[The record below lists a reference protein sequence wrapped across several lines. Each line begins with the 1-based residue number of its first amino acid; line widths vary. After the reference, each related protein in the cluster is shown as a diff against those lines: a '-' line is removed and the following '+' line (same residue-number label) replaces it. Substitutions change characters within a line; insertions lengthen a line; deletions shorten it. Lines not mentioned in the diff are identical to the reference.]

1 MSKGDARLSYSK
13 RFVNASP
20 KARVLRRWSWAG
32 LGIALA
38 LVAVSRGREAAVLAQ
53 SSCGQTINPIECE
66 NQKPGAPSSEW
77 DIGDAGDPSIQGFAT
92 EISVVPGQ
100 VERFKIDTNASS
112 YAIDIYRMGYYGG
125 MGARKVASITPSAS
139 LPQSQPDCLTSPS
152 TGLIDCGNWA
162 VSASWTVPAGSTS
175 GIYFAKLQRGDT
187 GGESHIVFIVRD
199 DAGNSDL
206 VFQTSDTTWQ
216 AYNQYGGNSLYVGG
230 PGTSPGRAYKVS
242 YNRPIT
248 TRSTSSEDFVFN
260 AEYPMVRWLEANGFN
275 VSYISGVDTD
285 RSGAT
290 ILTPSKHKAFLSVGH
305 DEYWSGG
312 QRANVEAAR
321 GAGLHLAFFS
331 GNEVFWKTRWENS
344 IDGSN
349 TPYRTLVCYKE
360 THANGRIDPGDPP
373 TWTGTW
379 RDPRFSPPSDGGRPE
394 NALTGT
400 IFKVN
405 SGTSGISVPAQF
417 GKARFW
423 RNTTVATLAAGG
435 VANMPTGTLGYEWD
449 EEANNGARPPGL
461 MRLSQK
467 TVAGVDALQ
476 DYGSTYASGTV
487 THSLTMYRHPSGALV
502 FGAGS
507 VQWSW
512 GLDSNHDRGNAAA
525 DVRMQQATVNLFADM
540 GVQPK
545 TLQAGLVSA
554 TASSDVF
561 APQSTITSPTSG
573 SSFAAG
579 SQIAIAGTA
588 TDTGGGIVAGVE
600 VSTDGGV
607 TWSQASGTTSWTY
620 NWTVSGTGNIP
631 IQSRAF
637 DDSGNMETPT
647 TGVTISVTARSCPC
661 SIWGASV
668 PPAPLDSGD
677 TASVELGTKFRPD
690 NDGFIT
696 GVRFYKASTN
706 TGTHT
711 GSLWTRTG
719 MLLGTVTFANETAS
733 GWQQAAFASPIA
745 ITAGTTY
752 VVSYHAPNGHYTG
765 TDGLFFV
772 NGVDTPPL
780 HALRDGVDGPNGL
793 YLYGSAA
800 AFPTNTF
807 NSESYW
813 VDVVFTTTLGVDTTP
828 PTILSTTP
836 GSGATGVN
844 PGGAVSITFSEAVD
858 SSTVSSS
865 TVQLQDASSALV
877 TATLTYDAA
886 SKTATLTPSSALAA
900 SSMYTASVKGGA
912 TDPRVKDLAAN
923 ALAAT
928 YTWSFTT
935 ASQTTGPNC
944 PCSIWASSTVPT
956 VPDDGDPAAVE
967 IGTKFRSDV
976 AGTISGARFYKSTAN
991 TGTHVAHLWTSTGT
1005 LLATTTF
1012 SNETASGWQQ
1022 VSFPT
1027 AVPIS
1032 ANTTYVVSYFAP
1044 RGHYAGP
1051 DNYFQTTGVDNAPLH
1066 ALRNGVDGPN
1076 GVYAYTSS
1084 GAFPTQTYLSESY
1097 FVDVVL
1103 TTATGPTFSLS
1114 GTITPAASA
1123 SGATVTLTGG
1133 TSATTTAD
1141 ASGNFTF
1148 TGLPNGTYTVTP
1160 TKTGFTFAPANQS
1173 VTISGANATATFTA
1187 QAATYSISGALTL
1200 AASGSGATV
1209 ALSGSA
1215 TATTTA
1221 DASGNYTFSG
1231 LANGNYTVTPSKTGF
1246 TFTPA
1251 NRAVTI
1257 SSANV
1262 TANFTAQAV
1271 TYAISGSITP
1281 AASGSGAT
1289 VVLSGAGTGTTTAD
1303 ASGNFAFNGLV
1314 NGNYTLTPSK
1324 NGFTFAPVTQ
1334 AITING
1340 ANGTA
1345 AFATQPAPTFAI
1357 SGTIT
1362 PASSGSG
1369 AIVALSGAASGSTS
1383 ADASGTYTFTGLANG
1398 TYTVTPSKSGF
1409 SFTPGSQAV
1418 VLNGSNGTANFAAQ
1432 MLPTFTI
1439 SGTVTPAALGTG
1451 VTLNLTGGA
1460 TMSTSTDANGNY
1472 AFAGLFNGQYTVTPS
1487 KSGVSF
1493 APASQVVT
1501 ITVANVTANFTASS
1515 GIAVDAVAPFGRST
1529 ASTTIAS
1536 PAFSTTAPNELFL
1549 AFIASDRVSGTVS
1562 VSSMTGASLTWQ
1574 LVRRTNAQFGT
1585 AEIWRAFSTTTKS
1598 NVTVTATLS
1607 QSVAAAITV
1616 VTLSG
1621 VDTTGTNGS
1630 GAIGATAS
1638 GSANSGAPTA
1648 TLVTTRAN
1656 SLVFGVGNDWD
1667 NGIARTLGPNQTS
1680 VSQYIATVGDTF
1692 WVQRTTA
1699 AVSASGANVTINA
1712 TSPTTD
1718 RYNLTICEIRTP

>member
-1 MSKGDARLSYSK
+1 MLQDSARLTRSERSAK
-13 RFVNASP
+13 IS
-20 KARVLRRWSWAG
+20 RVSIGFRRWNWAV
-32 LGIALA
+32 LGIVLA
-38 LVAVSRGREAAVLAQ
+38 LVAVSKGPDLTVLAQ
-53 SSCGQTINPIECE
+53 SSCGQSVNPIECE
-66 NQKPGAPSSEW
+66 NQKPGDPSSQW

-92 EISVVPGQ
+92 EISVAPGQ

-139 LPQSQPDCLTSPS
+139 LPQSQPACLTSPS

-162 VSASWTVPAGSTS
+162 VSASWTVPSGSTS
-175 GIYFAKLQRGDT
+175 GIYFAKLQRTDT
-187 GGESHIVFIVRD
+187 GGESHIVFVVRD
-199 DAGNSDL
+199 DTGTSDL

-290 ILTPSKHKAFLSVGH
+290 VLSPSKHKVFLSVGH

-331 GNEVFWKTRWENS
+331 GNEVFWKTRWETS
-344 IDGSN
+344 IDGTN

-360 THANGRIDPGDPP
+360 THANGRIDPNDPP

-405 SGTSGISVPAQF
+405 AGTSGISVPAQL

-423 RNTTVATLAAGG
+423 RNTSVATLAVGG
-435 VANMPTGTLGYEWD
+435 VANMPNGTLGYEWD

-461 MRLSQK
+461 IHLSQK
-467 TVAGVDALQ
+467 TVSGVDALQ
-476 DYGSTYASGTV
+476 DFGSTYASGTV
-487 THSLTMYRHPSGALV
+487 THSLTLYRHPSGALV

-512 GLDSNHDRGNAAA
+512 GLDASHDRGNAAA

-540 GVQPK
+540 GVQPR
-545 TLQAGLVSA
+545 TLQAGLVTA

-573 SSFAAG
+573 SSFGAG

-600 VSTDGGV
+600 VSTDGGL
-607 TWSQASGTTSWTY
+607 TWSQATGTTSWTY
-620 NWTVSGTGNIP
+620 NWTVSGSGTIS

-668 PPAPLDSGD
+668 PPSPLDSGD
-677 TASVELGTKFRPD
+677 TASVELGTKFRAET
-690 NDGFIT
+690 DGFIT

-719 MLLGTVTFANETAS
+719 TLLGSATFANETAS
-733 GWQQAAFASPIA
+733 GWQQATFASPIA

-765 TDGLFFV
+765 TDGVFA

-780 HALRDGVDGPNGL
+780 HGLKDGLDGFNGL
-793 YLYGSAA
+793 YLYGSAV
-800 AFPTNTF
+800 AFPTNTY
-807 NSESYW
+807 NSDSYW
-813 VDVVFTTTLGVDTTP
+813 VDVVFTNTVGADTTP
-828 PTILSTTP
+828 PTIVSTTP
-836 GSGATGVN
+836 ASAATGVN
-844 PGGAVSITFSEAVD
+844 PNGTISIAFSEAID
-858 SSTVSSS
+858 PSTVSSS
-865 TVQLQDASSALV
+865 TIQLRDATSALV

-886 SKTATLTPSSALAA
+886 SRTATMTPGSALAA
-900 SSMYTASVKGGA
+900 SSTYTASVKGGA
-912 TDPRVKDLAAN
+912 TDPRVKDLAGN
-923 ALAAT
+923 ALTAT
-928 YTWSFTT
+928 YNWSFTT

-944 PCSIWASSTVPT
+944 PCSIWSSSTVPT

-976 AGTISGARFYKSTAN
+976 AGSISGARFYKSTAN

-1005 LLATTTF
+1005 LLATATF
-1012 SNETASGWQQ
+1012 SNESASGWQQ
-1022 VSFPT
+1022 VSFPSP
-1027 AVPIS
+1027 VPIS
-1032 ANTTYVVSYFAP
+1032 ANTTYVISYFAP

-1051 DNYFQTTGVDNAPLH
+1051 DNYFQTAGVDNAPLH
-1066 ALRNGVDGPN
+1066 ALRDGVDGPN

-1103 TTATGPTFSLS
+1103 TTATGPTFNLS
-1114 GTITPAASA
+1114 GTITPAANA

-1133 TSATTTAD
+1133 TTATTAVD
-1141 ASGNFTF
+1141 SNGSFTF
-1148 TGLPNGTYTVTP
+1148 TGLQNGAYTVTP
-1160 TKTGFTFAPANQS
+1160 SKTGFTFTPTNQA
-1173 VTISGANATATFTA
+1173 VTINGANGTATFTV
-1187 QAATYSISGALTL
+1187 QAATYSISGAITP
-1200 AASGSGATV
+1200 ASSGSGATV
-1209 ALSGSA
+1209 LLSGSA
-1215 TATTTA
+1215 TATATA

-1231 LANGNYTVTPSKTGF
+1231 LANGSYTVTPSKSGF
-1246 TFTPA
+1246 TFTPV

-1257 SSANV
+1257 SNANV
-1262 TANFTAQAV
+1262 TASFTAQAV

-1281 AASGSGAT
+1281 ATSGSGAT
-1289 VVLSGAGTGTTTAD
+1289 IVLSGAGTGATTAD
-1303 ASGNFAFNGLV
+1303 ANGNFTFNGLA
-1314 NGNYTLTPSK
+1314 NGSYTLTPSK
-1324 NGFTFAPVTQ
+1324 SGFTFTPVNQ
-1334 AITING
+1334 AVTING

-1345 AFATQPAPTFAI
+1345 TFAAQAAPTFAI
-1357 SGTIT
+1357 SGTIA

-1369 AIVALSGAASGSTS
+1369 AIVVLSGGASGSTS
-1383 ADASGTYTFTGLANG
+1383 ADASGNYTFSGLANG
-1398 TYTVTPSKSGF
+1398 SYTVTPSKSGF
-1409 SFTPGSQAV
+1409 SFTPASQTV
-1418 VLNGSNGTANFAAQ
+1418 VLSGSNGTANFAAQ
-1432 MLPTFTI
+1432 SLPTFSI
-1439 SGTVTPAALGTG
+1439 SGTITPAALGTG

-1460 TMSTSTDANGNY
+1460 TMTTTTDANGNY

-1501 ITVANVTANFTASS
+1501 ITAANATANFTAST
-1515 GIAVDAVAPFGRST
+1515 GIAIDALVSVGRSN
-1529 ASTTIAS
+1529 ASTSLVS
-1536 PAFSTTAPNELFL
+1536 PAFSTTAANELFL
-1549 AFIASDRVSGTVS
+1549 AFIGSDRKSGTAS
-1562 VSSMTGASLTWQ
+1562 VSNVTGASLTWQ

-1585 AEIWRAFSTTTKS
+1585 AEIWRAFSPTTKT

-1607 QSVAAAITV
+1607 QSVAAALTV
-1616 VTLSG
+1616 VTVSG
-1621 VDTTGTNGS
+1621 VDTTGASGS

-1667 NGIARTLGPNQTS
+1667 NAVGRTLGPNQTP
-1680 VSQYIATVGDTF
+1680 VSQYLATTGDTF

-1699 AVSASGANVTINA
+1699 AVPASGTSVTINDTA
-1712 TSPTTD
+1712 PGTD

>member
-1 MSKGDARLSYSK
+1 M
-13 RFVNASP
+13 P
-20 KARVLRRWSWAG
+20 
-32 LGIALA
+32 
-38 LVAVSRGREAAVLAQ
+38 
-53 SSCGQTINPIECE
+53 
-66 NQKPGAPSSEW
+66 
-77 DIGDAGDPSIQGFAT
+77 
-92 EISVVPGQ
+92 
-100 VERFKIDTNASS
+100 SS

-175 GIYFAKLQRGDT
+175 GIYFAKLQRTDT
-187 GGESHIVFIVRD
+187 GGESHIVFVVRD
-199 DAGNSDL
+199 DTGTSDL

-230 PGTSPGRAYKVS
+230 PGTNPGRAYKVS

-285 RSGAT
+285 RSGPT

-321 GAGLHLAFFS
+321 AAGLHLAFFS

-360 THANGRIDPGDPP
+360 THANGRIDPSDPP

-400 IFKVN
+400 LFKVN
-405 SGTSGISVPAQF
+405 AGTSGIAVPAQL
-417 GKARFW
+417 GKHRFW
-423 RNTTVATLAAGG
+423 RNTSVATLAVGG
-435 VANMPTGTLGYEWD
+435 VANMPDGTLGYEWD

-461 MRLSQK
+461 MHLSQK

-487 THSLTMYRHPSGALV
+487 THSLTIYRHPSGALV

-512 GLDSNHDRGNAAA
+512 GLDAHHDRGSAAA

-540 GVQPK
+540 GVQPR

-554 TASSDVF
+554 VASADVF
-561 APQSTITSPTSG
+561 APQSTITSPASG
-573 SSFAAG
+573 SSFGTGA
-579 SQIAIAGTA
+579 QIAITGTA
-588 TDTGGGIVAGVE
+588 TDSGGGIVAGVE
-600 VSTDGGV
+600 VSTNGGL
-607 TWSQASGTTSWTY
+607 TWSQATGTTSWTY
-620 NWTVSGTGNIP
+620 NWTVSGSGSVSIL
-631 IQSRAF
+631 SRAF
-637 DDSGNMETPT
+637 DDSGNMETPSA
-647 TGVTISVTARSCPC
+647 GVTINLTAPQGCPC
-661 SIWGASV
+661 SIWGASI

-677 TASVELGTKFRPD
+677 TASVELGTKFRAD
-690 NDGFIT
+690 TNGFIT
-696 GVRFYKASTN
+696 GVRFYKGSGN

-719 MLLGTVTFANETAS
+719 TLLGSVAFANETTS
-733 GWQQAAFASPIA
+733 GWQQATFASPIA

-765 TDGLFFV
+765 TDLLFV

-780 HALRDGVDGPNGL
+780 HALQDGVDGPNGL
-793 YLYGSAA
+793 YLYGSAT

-813 VDVVFTTTLGVDTTP
+813 VDVVFNTTLPIDTTP
-828 PTILSTTP
+828 PTIVSTIP
-836 GSGATGVN
+836 ASGTTGVN
-844 PGGAVSITFSEAVD
+844 PNGALSFVFSESLD
-858 SSTVSSS
+858 SSTVSSN
-865 TVQLQDASSALV
+865 TIQLRDASNALV
-877 TATLTYDAA
+877 TATVAYDTA
-886 SKTATLTPSSALAA
+886 SKTATLTPAA
-900 SSMYTASVKGGA
+900 PLSVLSTYTASARGGG
-912 TDPRVKDLAAN
+912 TDPRVKDLAGN
-923 ALAAT
+923 ALAST
-928 YTWSFTT
+928 YSWSFTT
-935 ASQTTGPNC
+935 ASQTTGPTC
-944 PCSIWASSTVPT
+944 PCSIWSASTVPT

-976 AGTISGARFYKSTAN
+976 AGSVSGARFYKSTAN

-1005 LLATTTF
+1005 LLATATF
-1012 SNETASGWQQ
+1012 SNESASGWQQ
-1022 VSFPT
+1022 VSFPSP
-1027 AVPIS
+1027 VPIS
-1032 ANTTYVVSYFAP
+1032 ANTTYVISYFAP

-1051 DNYFQTTGVDNAPLH
+1051 DNYFQTAGVDNAPLH

-1084 GAFPTQTYLSESY
+1084 GAFPNQTYLSESY
-1097 FVDVVL
+1097 FADVVL
-1103 TTATGPTFSLS
+1103 TTATGPTFTLS
-1114 GTITPAASA
+1114 GTITPAANA
-1123 SGATVTLTGG
+1123 SGATVVLAGG
-1133 TSATTTAD
+1133 ASATTTAD
-1141 ASGNFTF
+1141 ANGNYTF
-1148 TGLPNGTYTVTP
+1148 TGLSNGAYTVTP
-1160 TKTGFTFAPANQS
+1160 SKTGFTFTPANQA
-1173 VTISGANATATFTA
+1173 VTINGANGTANFTV
-1187 QAATYSISGALTL
+1187 QAATYSISGAITP

-1209 ALSGSA
+1209 SLTGST
-1215 TATTTA
+1215 TATVTA

-1231 LANGNYTVTPSKTGF
+1231 LANGSYTVTPSKAGF

-1257 SSANV
+1257 SNANV

-1271 TYAISGSITP
+1271 TYVITGSITP

-1303 ASGNFAFNGLV
+1303 TNGNFTFNGLA
-1314 NGNYTLTPSK
+1314 NGSYTVTPSK
-1324 NGFTFAPVTQ
+1324 NGFTFTPVNQ
-1334 AITING
+1334 AVTING

-1345 AFATQPAPTFAI
+1345 TFAAQAAPTFAI

-1362 PASSGSG
+1362 PAASGAG
-1369 AIVALSGAASGSTS
+1369 AIVVLSGAASGSTS
-1383 ADASGTYTFTGLANG
+1383 ADASGNYTFTGLSNG
-1398 TYTVTPSKSGF
+1398 SYTVTPSKSGF
-1409 SFTPGSQAV
+1409 SFTPTSQTV
-1418 VLNGSNGTANFAAQ
+1418 VLNGSGGTANFAAQ
-1432 MLPTFTI
+1432 MLPTFSI
-1439 SGTVTPAALGTG
+1439 SGTITPATLGTG

-1460 TMSTSTDANGNY
+1460 TMTTSTDANGNY
-1472 AFAGLFNGQYTVTPS
+1472 VFAGLFNGQYTVTPS
-1487 KSGVSF
+1487 KGGVSF
-1493 APASQVVT
+1493 APVSQVVT
-1501 ITVANVTANFTASS
+1501 ITVANATANFTAST
-1515 GIAVDAVAPFGRST
+1515 GIAIDAVVPFGRST

-1536 PAFSTTAPNELFL
+1536 PAFSTTAANELFL
-1549 AFIASDRVSGTVS
+1549 AFIATDRVSGTAS
-1562 VSSMTGASLTWQ
+1562 VSSVTGASLTWQ
-1574 LVRRTNAQFGT
+1574 LVRRTNTQAGT
-1585 AEIWRAFSTTTKS
+1585 AEIWGAFSPTTKT
-1598 NVTVTATLS
+1598 NVTVTATLN

-1616 VTLSG
+1616 VTFSG
-1621 VDTTGTNGS
+1621 VDTTGTSGS

-1638 GSANSGAPTA
+1638 GSANPGAPTA

-1656 SLVFGVGNDWD
+1656 SLVVGVGNDWD
-1667 NGIARTLGPNQTS
+1667 NGVARTLGPNQTA

-1699 AVSASGANVTINA
+1699 TVPASGTSVTIND
-1712 TSPTTD
+1712 TSPSID